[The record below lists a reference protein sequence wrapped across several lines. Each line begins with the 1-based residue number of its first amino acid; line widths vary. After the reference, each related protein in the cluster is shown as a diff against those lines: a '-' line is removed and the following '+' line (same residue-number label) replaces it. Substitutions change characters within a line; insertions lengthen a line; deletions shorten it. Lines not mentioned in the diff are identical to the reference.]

1 MYTAYKK
8 VCDEE
13 NKMELSLDD
22 FSSRLKSAVKANDE
36 NGVKELMNQSIAP
49 DAPVDKLK
57 ALKTACCVDA
67 LTNKNLPIVNLVF
80 TKELVFDAGALN
92 LYRNLEFMN
101 AAIASD
107 FVDGVQFLH
116 SQGLLLEHLVG
127 KPWNALYR
135 CVEFNKVE
143 VLKYL
148 LTVPG
153 IDLNPNKDEPLLTL
167 SARHGHLGSLN
178 VLLDSNVKRYINNK
192 NKRDGLD
199 ALGCCIRYYKR
210 SEHFDCLK
218 ALTNAGADFDAFL
231 HNRTTPLLFAA
242 EMDLPDVV
250 LFLLQQG
257 ANRNPRVYGDHKLL
271 HLLCKYSEKNP
282 EVSRECVKNLIDF
295 GADVNEPGGC
305 GETPVLLAVIGRSV
319 EILKELLKAGCD
331 VNKPN
336 GEPLR
341 ASIRQLSEDMT
352 VEKIIIKMLLEA
364 GADVNLFDEDG
375 VTPLMVAAQQRN
387 GELIELLISLG
398 ANVHACDLSGKSA
411 CHYSLE
417 RAYDDTM
424 KSKELLEIFVK
435 EGVSFATSNPD
446 VILWHWIDPT
456 PDIEFL
462 KFLVNNG
469 LEVHK
474 IGSCEE
480 NLLHCL
486 KHENFTE
493 ALMEYLLEIGVD
505 INQQD
510 KNGDTP
516 LISAASD
523 MKQDLLKYL
532 VNIGCEVNTQNHQ
545 GQTALMVLGQDR
557 HYLELLEILMKA
569 GADINLRDVK
579 GQTFFQYYTA
589 NNISYQ
595 FDYQHKELEFLLQNG
610 CLPFIDIA
618 NQNGDTLFTKL
629 FSDEDAFPMLWFL
642 ITENCSLKN
651 LPTANCSIA
660 PIFMTTDRV
669 QNAEVFYESGAP
681 RDQIKQHQFAVENIK
696 LFDHFCNNLS
706 LKSSCRRTI
715 RGQLGLGIKE
725 KVTNLNLPIA
735 LQDFLLLKDR
745 IPSKCFSL
753 FGLFERDDSDSDFK
767 EWYE

>member
-8 VCDEE
+8 VRKEE
-13 NKMELSLDD
+13 KNMALSLDD

-36 NGVKELMNQSIAP
+36 NGVKELMDQQVAT

-57 ALKTACCVDA
+57 ALKTECCVDA
-67 LTNKNLPIVNLVF
+67 LTNRNLSIVNLVF

-92 LYRNLEFMN
+92 LYKNVKFMN

-107 FVDGVQFLH
+107 YADGVHFLH
-116 SQGLLLEHLVG
+116 SQGLLLEHLEG
-127 KPWNALYR
+127 MPWNALYR

-153 IDLNPNKDEPLLTL
+153 IDMNPNKDEPLLTL
-167 SARHGHLGSLN
+167 PARQGNLRCLN
-178 VLLDSNVKRYINNK
+178 ILLDSNAKHYINNK
-192 NKRDGLD
+192 NKMDALS
-199 ALGCCIRYYKR
+199 ALGCCIRYYKG
-210 SEHFDCLK
+210 SEHLDCLK
-218 ALTNAGADFDAFL
+218 SLTNAGAGIDAVIL
-231 HNRTTPLLFAA
+231 NRTTPLLYAA
-242 EMDLPDVV
+242 EEDLPDVV
-250 LFLLQQG
+250 LFLLNQG
-257 ANRNPRVYGDHKLL
+257 ANRTPRVYGDHKLL
-271 HLLCKYSEKNP
+271 HLLCKYSEKNSD
-282 EVSRECVKNLIDF
+282 VSRECVKNLIDS
-295 GADVNEPGGC
+295 GADVNEPSGC
-305 GETPVLLAVIGRSV
+305 GETPVLLAVISVNV

-341 ASIRQLSEDMT
+341 ASVRQLSDDMT
-352 VEKIIIKMLLEA
+352 VEKVILKMLLDA

-375 VTPLMVAAQQRN
+375 VTPLMLAAQQRDV
-387 GELIELLISLG
+387 ELIELFISLG
-398 ANVHACDLSGKSA
+398 AAVHACDVSGRSV
-411 CHYSLE
+411 CHYSLA
-417 RAYDDTM
+417 RAYGDTI

-446 VILWHWIDPT
+446 VTLWHWIDPT

-474 IGSCEE
+474 IGSREE
-480 NLLHCL
+480 NILHCL
-486 KHENFTE
+486 NHENFTE
-493 ALMEYLLEIGVD
+493 ALMEYLLGIGVD

-510 KNGDTP
+510 KYGDTP

-523 MKQDLLKYL
+523 MKLDLLKYL
-532 VNIGCEVNTQNHQ
+532 VNIGCDMNIQNHE
-545 GQTALMVLGQDR
+545 GQTALMVLGQGH
-557 HYLELLEILMKA
+557 HYLELLEILLKA
-569 GADINLRDVK
+569 GADTNLRDVK

-595 FDYQHKELEFLLQNG
+595 FENQHKELEFLLQNG
-610 CLPFIDIA
+610 CLPFIDIP
-618 NQNGDTLFTKL
+618 NQDGDTLFTKVL
-629 FSDEDAFPMLWFL
+629 SDIDAFPMLWFL

-651 LPTANCSIA
+651 LPTTNCSIA

-669 QNAEVFYESGAP
+669 QNYEIFYESGAP
-681 RDQIKQHQFAVENIK
+681 RDQIKQHLFEEKSVEN
-696 LFDHFCNNLS
+696 FDHFCNNLS
-706 LKSSCRRTI
+706 LKSTCRRTI

-725 KVTNLNLPIA
+725 KVTKLNLPIA
-735 LQDFLLLKDR
+735 LQDFMLLKDR

-753 FGLFERDDSDSDFK
+753 IGLFKRDDSKFK
-767 EWYE
+767 LWYE